1 MVFFFFVAVV
11 VEALSEDFRCVLSM
25 WKENGLQQTPLVTIT
40 SDTMLEETR
49 RLNALGGFS
58 SASWLKPQYI
68 KLFLSYLSY
77 PVVSSRIITSVCCGR
92 VISCHPPFV
101 SSVSQISSLLFF
113 LYLHSSHT
121 VAKIRARIPSANSP
135 YLALVSGGS
144 QVYIV
149 LHEEEADEHS
159 VIKMF
164 AAAW

>member
-1 MVFFFFVAVV
+1 MPFSICFQC
-11 VEALSEDFRCVLSM
+11 LSNLI
-25 WKENGLQQTPLVTIT
+25 TP
-40 SDTMLEETR
+40 
-49 RLNALGGFS
+49 
-58 SASWLKPQYI
+58 
-68 KLFLSYLSY
+68 
-77 PVVSSRIITSVCCGR
+77 
-92 VISCHPPFV
+92 
-101 SSVSQISSLLFF
+101 FF

-164 AAAW
+164 AAAWQNVRYRWRGEKKGVRDESEGISETEGQEKERRVEEKEEGGCNKAENEERHKRMGAQGGQAHHRL